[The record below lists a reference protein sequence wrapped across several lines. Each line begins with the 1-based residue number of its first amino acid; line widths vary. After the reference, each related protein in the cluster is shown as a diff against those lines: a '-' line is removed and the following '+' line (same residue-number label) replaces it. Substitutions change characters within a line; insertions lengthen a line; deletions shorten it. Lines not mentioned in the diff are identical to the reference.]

1 VDEVEEASAF
11 RHVQGAGLPIRWVT
25 VNSIVA
31 LNLAFFRKAAGL
43 KQEELAERLG
53 WGKTTVSTAER
64 SWNAKRVRSF
74 SVEDLIGIAAALEIP
89 VAALFLPPED
99 HGVAF
104 RYVLDMP
111 GGRAA
116 DVLDLLSYV
125 FPGYGGDSPAM
136 DAYRKRVIAVGG
148 IGRSETEEVER
159 IIRLATEQA
168 QQAAGET
175 HARAETLEPEVQER
189 HRQAVMSLFRER
201 EELLRRINDLRSF
214 EREYRTRLQAYFE
227 RSLRELWSPEGQPEK
242 ERLIQEVRARA
253 AEGKAPF
260 VTALLLREDGTY
272 DALEFGA
279 SNEDE
284 GVAEEDAGQDE
295 GASS

>member
-1 VDEVEEASAF
+1 MDETEEASAF
-11 RHVQGAGLPIRWVT
+11 RRVQGADLPMRRVT

-64 SWNAKRVRSF
+64 SWNARRVRSF
-74 SVEDLIGIAAALEIP
+74 SVEDLLGIAVALGIP

-111 GGRAA
+111 AGGAA

-159 IIRLATEQA
+159 IIRIATEQA
-168 QQAAGET
+168 QQAAWEA
-175 HARAETLEPEVQER
+175 HAAETLEPDVQQR
-189 HRQAVMSLFRER
+189 HRQAMMSLFRER

-214 EREYRTRLQAYFE
+214 EREYRARLQAYFE
-227 RSLRELWSPEGQPEK
+227 RSLRELWTPEAEPEK
-242 ERLIQEVRARA
+242 ERLIQEMRARA

-279 SNEDE
+279 SDEDE
-284 GVAEEDAGQDE
+284 GVAEEDAGRDE

>member
-1 VDEVEEASAF
+1 MDEVEDASAHP
-11 RHVQGAGLPIRWVT
+11 RAQGADLPMRRVT

-31 LNLAFFRKAAGL
+31 FNLAFFRKAAGL

-64 SWNAKRVRSF
+64 SWNARRVRSF
-74 SVEDLIGIAAALEIP
+74 SVEDLIGIAVALGIP

-111 GGRAA
+111 GGGAA
-116 DVLDLLSYV
+116 DVLDLLSYA
-125 FPGYGGDSPAM
+125 FPVYRGDSPAM
-136 DAYRKRVIAVGG
+136 DAYRKRVIAAGG
-148 IGRSETEEVER
+148 IGLSETEEVER
-159 IIRLATEQA
+159 IIRIATEQA
-168 QQAAGET
+168 QQAAWET
-175 HARAETLEPEVQER
+175 RAVETLEPDMQQQ
-189 HRQAVMSLFRER
+189 HRQAVMSLVRER

-214 EREYRTRLQAYFE
+214 EREYRTRLQAYLE
-227 RSLRELWSPEGQPEK
+227 RSLRELWTPEAQPEK

-272 DALEFGA
+272 DSLAFGP
-279 SNEDE
+279 SDEDE
-284 GVAEEDAGQDE
+284 AGAEEDVGQDE
-295 GASS
+295 GASP